1 MVETETTTETQRT
14 QRLHREKQ
22 ILMPKDAHEMNESEV
37 RSRIIT
43 LGFGG
48 DERLFIAFYRK
59 LQQGLPEGTGIVLR
73 GSVVTNQ
80 RHEDGQPFDSLG
92 KGTSDL
98 DVTLVGSK
106 VMEAW
111 SSDAY
116 YIPGMH
122 TKPLCDKDPEIAP
135 SLKELRESLQTLVG
149 RPVNFQATSSLVLYG
164 RDVLFGETYFVVV
177 PSGENA

>member
-1 MVETETTTETQRT
+1 
-14 QRLHREKQ
+14 
-22 ILMPKDAHEMNESEV
+22 MPKDAYEMDENEM

-73 GSVVTNQ
+73 GSVVTNK
-80 RHEDGQPFDSLG
+80 RHEDGNPFDSQG
-92 KGTSDL
+92 KSTSDL

-111 SSDAY
+111 SADGY
-116 YIPGMH
+116 YIPALH
-122 TKPLCDKDPEIAP
+122 TKPLCDEDPDIAP
-135 SLKELRESLQTLVG
+135 SLNELRESLQKLVG

-164 RDVLFGETYFVVV
+164 RDILFGEPYFVVV
-177 PSGENA
+177 PPGEDA